1 MDINLHQTDKTT
13 METILINQNI
23 NSTIIA
29 ALVLLNSFWML
40 YILNALQRLAN
51 LLKDVSYNI
60 NRLRSNQKKPT

>member
-13 METILINQNI
+13 TEIILINQNI

-60 NRLRSNQKKPT
+60 NRLRSNQKKPN